1 MVKIGKDNFK
11 KTFHLLEKIFTLE
24 NIPLVD
30 FLGTENA
37 NINEIMSAFP
47 DTKIISRGNEI
58 TIQGAAPEL
67 VKINEILNS
76 LILHYRKYGNLT
88 RDHVISYLADENH
101 LNEGDDLVEILVY
114 GTKGIKI
121 SAKTPN
127 QKKLVTAVQKNDLV
141 FALGPAG
148 TGKTYISVA
157 LAVKALKNKDVAK
170 IIITRPAVEAGE
182 SLGFL
187 PGDLKDK
194 IDPYLRPIYDALSDM
209 VPPEKLK
216 FYQENNIIEI
226 APLAYMRGRTLNN
239 AFILLDEAQNATQSQ
254 IKMFLTR
261 MGPSS
266 KVIVTGDKS
275 QIDLPPRQKSGLL
288 EVLEV
293 LKETKNIG
301 FVHLGE
307 RDVLRHR
314 LVKSIIKAYH
324 KYYES

>member
-1 MVKIGKDNFK
+1 MAKGQMG
-11 KTFHLLEKIFTLE
+11 KIFTLE

-58 TIQGAAPEL
+58 TIQGAAPQL

-76 LILHYRKYGNLT
+76 LILHYHKYGNLT

-101 LNEGDDLVEILVY
+101 LNEGTDLAEILVY

-141 FALGPAG
+141 
-148 TGKTYISVA
+148 
-157 LAVKALKNKDVAK
+157 
-170 IIITRPAVEAGE
+170 
-182 SLGFL
+182 
-187 PGDLKDK
+187 
-194 IDPYLRPIYDALSDM
+194 
-209 VPPEKLK
+209 PPEKLK

-226 APLAYMRGRTLNN
+226 APLAYMRGRTHNN

-275 QIDLPPRQKSGLL
+275 QIDLPQRQKSGLL

-301 FVHLGE
+301 FVHLDE